1 MGHIC
6 SLGSERAAQVIAH
19 GSYYT
24 VHTIVRHTL
33 GGGPIHQTY
42 ETKRLASSTTLEG
55 ERSADERVEEGTD
68 LVGSGGRAVEGDPP
82 MAPDS
87 EAGGGRDAMRY
98 GGRARRGPKP

>member
-1 MGHIC
+1 V
-6 SLGSERAAQVIAH
+6 RAVA
-19 GSYYT
+19 G
-24 VHTIVRHTL
+24 

-55 ERSADERVEEGTD
+55 AQCRRGSRKGRTWLVPVDGQLKASRANGADG
-68 LVGSGGRAVEGDPP
+68 
-82 MAPDS
+82 